1 MWNTLAHASRPLVGT
16 ALLMFVALVGFTAG
30 LILDPTI
37 IAGAPAW
44 LKPAKFAT
52 SIAIYCLT
60 LAWIFTWLPDRV
72 RLRRSIGWIT
82 AVALTLE
89 MVIIGL
95 QAWRGTTSHFNLATP
110 FDAILFQVM
119 GLVIVAQTF
128 TTIAVAVALWR
139 QRFSDR
145 ALGWAL
151 RLGMTITIVGAFS
164 GGLMARPTSE
174 QLSAAAGGAAMTTIG
189 AHTVG
194 APDGGPGLPGT
205 GWSTTHGDLRI
216 AHFAGLHALQILP
229 LIAVGLRRRSLSER
243 VRERLTL
250 TAAGSYA
257 GLFLLLLSQALR
269 GQSILAP
276 DVVTVALLASWV
288 VITAIAARWSFV
300 ESASVAPH
308 VSGATRRRLRESRH
322 LIKSSRSPIRW
333 LVSRGCC
340 SWYCRAGRG

>member
-1 MWNTLAHASRPLVGT
+1 MWKTLSLASRPLVVT
-16 ALLMFVALVGFTAG
+16 ALVMLVALAGFTAG

-37 IAGAPAW
+37 IGGAPAW
-44 LKPAKFAT
+44 LKPAKFAI

-60 LAWIFTWLPDRV
+60 LAWIFTWLPERV
-72 RLRRSIGWIT
+72 RLRRYIGWTT

-89 MVIIGL
+89 MVIIGV

-110 FDAILFQVM
+110 LDAILFQVM
-119 GLVIVAQTF
+119 GLVIVAQTV

-151 RLGMTITIVGAFS
+151 RLGMAITIVGAFS

-174 QLSAAAGGAAMTTIG
+174 QRSAVAGGAPLTTIG

-229 LIAVGLRRRSLSER
+229 LIAIGLRRRSWSER

-257 GLFLLLLSQALR
+257 ALFLLLLSQALR
-269 GQSILAP
+269 GQSLLAP
-276 DVVTVALLASWV
+276 DPVTVALLASWV
-288 VITAIAARWSFV
+288 VITALAARWSIV
-300 ESASVAPH
+300 ESRSMAQHVA
-308 VSGATRRRLRESRH
+308 V
-322 LIKSSRSPIRW
+322 
-333 LVSRGCC
+333 
-340 SWYCRAGRG
+340 

>member
-1 MWNTLAHASRPLVGT
+1 MRMSLSQASRPLVVTG
-16 ALLMFVALVGFTAG
+16 LIMLVALVAFAAG
-30 LILDPTI
+30 LIFDPTVI
-37 IAGAPAW
+37 SGAPAW

-52 SIAIYCLT
+52 SIAIYSLT
-60 LAWIFTWLPDRV
+60 LAWLFTWLPEWI
-72 RLRRSIGWIT
+72 RLRRYVGWAT
-82 AVALTLE
+82 AVALSIE

-110 FDAILFQVM
+110 FDSILFQIM
-119 GLVIVAQTF
+119 GLVIVAQTL

-139 QRFSDR
+139 QPFTDR
-145 ALGWAL
+145 ALGWAV

-174 QLSAAAGGAAMTTIG
+174 QLITVANGAPMTVIG

-229 LIAVGLRRRSLSER
+229 LIALGLRRRSWSER
-243 VRERLTL
+243 VRQRLTL
-250 TAAGSYA
+250 TAAASYA

-269 GQSILAP
+269 GQSVVAP
-276 DVVTVALLASWV
+276 DAVTITLLALWAA
-288 VITAIAARWSFV
+288 ITAIAARWSLV
-300 ESASVAPH
+300 ENSSIAQHVA
-308 VSGATRRRLRESRH
+308 A
-322 LIKSSRSPIRW
+322 
-333 LVSRGCC
+333 
-340 SWYCRAGRG
+340 